1 MSGARAILSLA
12 TVIGAALAATGCA
25 FHGWNSVPLPGAVGR
40 GPAAANYH
48 VQIAD
53 VGTLE
58 SNSPVMID
66 DVIVG
71 SIGTMTVRD
80 WRADVEISVK
90 PDVVVPGNA
99 VATVGQTTLLG
110 SMHLALNPPVGQ
122 PPHGR
127 LEPGATI
134 PVNRST
140 TYPSTEQTL
149 AALSAVVNGGGLGQ
163 IGDIIHNFNAAMGG
177 REDAIRDLLSQV
189 DIFVGTLD
197 GQREDIIAS
206 IRELDRFAGKLA
218 GQGEVIEP
226 ALQRIPAAL
235 DVLIRERP
243 NFTTAL
249 DRLRVLS
256 DTATT
261 LVTDTRQE
269 IVTNLQN
276 LEPTIRAVADVG
288 GDLVQALG
296 YATTFPY
303 TQNLIDRAIRGDF
316 MNLYAVI
323 DLTVPRLKRTLFLGT
338 RWGEEGAKLIPAPG
352 DPESLQYSYSP
363 SPLTFGITGATEG
376 GSPSGLPPQEAP
388 QPVTGPVLPI
398 APRQESVPPAGAGS
412 QIFAGPY
419 PDQPSTPG
427 SGG

>member
-1 MSGARAILSLA
+1 MRLFTAIGTA
-12 TVIGAALAATGCA
+12 ITVAGCA
-25 FHGWNSVPLPGAVGR
+25 FQGWNSVPLPGAVGR
-40 GPAAANYH
+40 GSDAAIYH

-58 SNSPVMID
+58 SNSPVMVD

-71 SIGTMTVRD
+71 SVGKMTVRE
-80 WRADVEISVK
+80 WRAEVEISVK
-90 PDVVVPGNA
+90 PDVSVPGNA
-99 VATVGQTTLLG
+99 VATVGQTSLLG
-110 SMHLALNPPVGQ
+110 SMHLALNPPIGQ
-122 PPHGR
+122 PPVGR

-134 PVNRST
+134 PLNRSAA
-140 TYPSTEQTL
+140 YPSTEQTL

-163 IGDIIHNFNAAMGG
+163 IGDIIHNFNAAMSG
-177 REDAIRDLLSQV
+177 REGAIRDLLTQV
-189 DIFVGTLD
+189 DMFVLTLD
-197 GQREDIIAS
+197 RQRDALIAS
-206 IRELDRFAGKLA
+206 IRELDRFAGELVE
-218 GQGEVIEP
+218 QSDVIEL

-261 LVTDTRQE
+261 LVVDTKDE
-269 IVTNLQN
+269 IVTNLHN
-276 LEPTIRAVADVG
+276 LEPTVRAVADVG
-288 GDLVQALG
+288 GSLAQALG
-296 YATTFPY
+296 YVTTFPY

-338 RWGEEGAKLIPAPG
+338 RWGEEGSKVIPAPG
-352 DPESLQYSYSP
+352 DPEWMQYSYSP
-363 SPLTFGITGATEG
+363 LELGISGTVGDEATPRVPPEGAR
-376 GSPSGLPPQEAP
+376 S
-388 QPVTGPVLPI
+388 PVTGPVLPV
-398 APRQESVPPAGAGS
+398 APREKSLPLVHTSP

-419 PDQPSTPG
+419 PTAGTPMPG
-427 SGG
+427 SEG

>member
-1 MSGARAILSLA
+1 MNWLKALLRLLGGIGTAV
-12 TVIGAALAATGCA
+12 TVAGCA
-25 FHGWNSVPLPGAVGR
+25 FQGWNSIPLPGAVGR
-40 GPAAANYH
+40 GSDAAIYH

-71 SIGTMTVRD
+71 SIGKMTIRD
-80 WRADVEISVK
+80 WHADVEISVK

-99 VATVGQTTLLG
+99 IATVGQTSLLG
-110 SMHLALNPPVGQ
+110 SMHLALNPPIGQ
-122 PPHGR
+122 PPVGR

-134 PVNRST
+134 PLNRSA

-149 AALSAVVNGGGLGQ
+149 AALSAVVNGGGWGQ
-163 IGDIIHNFNAAMGG
+163 IGDIIHNFNAALNG
-177 REDAIRDLLSQV
+177 REGAIRELLSQA
-189 DIFVGTLD
+189 DTFVATLD
-197 GQREDIIAS
+197 RQRDALIAS
-206 IRELDRFAGKLA
+206 IRELDRFAGELG
-218 GQGEVIEP
+218 GQRDLIEG
-226 ALQRIPAAL
+226 ALQRIPAAVE
-235 DVLIRERP
+235 VLIRERP

-256 DTATT
+256 DTAAT
-261 LVTDTRQE
+261 LVADTKDE
-269 IVTNLQN
+269 IVTNLHN

-352 DPESLQYSYSP
+352 DPDWLQYSYSP
-363 SPLTFGITGATEG
+363 LETGITGTLADESIPGAPPEG
-376 GSPSGLPPQEAP
+376 VPPPA
-388 QPVTGPVLPI
+388 TGPVLPV
-398 APRQESVPPAGAGS
+398 APRPESRPATRTDS

-419 PDQPSTPG
+419 APDQAAPPG